1 MIKRIIGLVWILGL
15 LVAWSSAEAAG
26 RDRYADRSPVV
37 PVAETSTEAA
47 EPEGESIEEVVETP
61 RAPARELTLEEK
73 VEELQDDVD
82 RLLRMVDPDN
92 RRDERRLEN
101 RLRELES
108 AVDSL
113 RNEVRRLETM
123 VRR

>member
-1 MIKRIIGLVWILGL
+1 MIKRVIGLVWILAL
-15 LVAWSSAEAAG
+15 VVAWSSAEATG
-26 RDRYADRSPVV
+26 RDRYGDRSPIVA
-37 PVAETSTEAA
+37 VAETVSESAA
-47 EPEGESIEEVVETP
+47 EEGEAVEERVE
-61 RAPARELTLEEK
+61 APKAPTREVTLEGK
-73 VEELQDDVD
+73 VEELQADVD

-92 RRDERRLEN
+92 RRDDRRLEN